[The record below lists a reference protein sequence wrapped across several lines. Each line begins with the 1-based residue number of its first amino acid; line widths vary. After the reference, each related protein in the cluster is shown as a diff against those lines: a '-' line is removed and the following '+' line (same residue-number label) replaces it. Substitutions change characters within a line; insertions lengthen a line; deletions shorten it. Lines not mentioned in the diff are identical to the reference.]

1 VPIAPD
7 CLSGLRHWWTFEVGI
22 CLWTSLR
29 TFLVPSGILV
39 SDELGPLQCVLE
51 FLDIRTEAHID
62 GLDHICCTLG
72 IEMLTEVS
80 HWPMNPASTS
90 TLLFSMRL
98 NTFIHDLYSTHCSW
112 TYIKL
117 CYRDAKTPKTPNPSD
132 LIDLV
137 HAMYVVT
144 CPGNLRPF
152 AFAGFVKWL
161 LSLNLNVQHKGA
173 CASPL
178 LGEST
183 ELPPTE
189 ELQLRCSSKE
199 SVRVHHSGL
208 RHEAFV
214 TGFQGHDQP
223 FVMKWKA
230 SPISKGMSWQTPDSR
245 ILDLTGFTV

>member
-1 VPIAPD
+1 
-7 CLSGLRHWWTFEVGI
+7 
-22 CLWTSLR
+22 
-29 TFLVPSGILV
+29 
-39 SDELGPLQCVLE
+39 
-51 FLDIRTEAHID
+51 
-62 GLDHICCTLG
+62 
-72 IEMLTEVS
+72 
-80 HWPMNPASTS
+80 
-90 TLLFSMRL
+90 MRL

-161 LSLNLNVQHKGA
+161 LLSLNLNVQHKGA

-189 ELQLRCSSKE
+189 ELQLRSMQFKRKREGSPFWFAPWSFCHRISGPWSTVCHE
-199 SVRVHHSGL
+199 MESFTHIEGNVMTNARLTDFRSDWIHCLEFLSQPLWFNFTSTCTMASVRSSDPLWLKQKGHIARSTWLQANQPKL
-208 RHEAFV
+208 R
-214 TGFQGHDQP
+214 QGIWLP
-223 FVMKWKA
+223 IASCINSMKQQEDNFDDF
-230 SPISKGMSWQTPDSR
+230 P
-245 ILDLTGFTV
+245 